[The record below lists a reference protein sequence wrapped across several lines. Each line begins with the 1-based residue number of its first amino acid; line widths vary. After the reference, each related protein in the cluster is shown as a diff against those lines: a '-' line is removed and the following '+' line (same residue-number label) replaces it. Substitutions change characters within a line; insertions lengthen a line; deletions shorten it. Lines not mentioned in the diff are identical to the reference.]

1 MLLVRHAVMGGV
13 LASLPGLLVDTR
25 LMTAVIEL
33 RVERRDDGWVLAGAD
48 SDDVRLVNDFLG
60 YLGDRHYAPGTR
72 RGYAFDL
79 LALLRWLAE
88 QDRWLDQVDTEVL
101 LRFLAACRSASTP
114 RGAASVE
121 AIPAGGAREGLA
133 AATVNRRLAA
143 VSGLFAFRA
152 MRDPNAPNPMPKG
165 AAARRVAPGQRDGLL
180 GHLARPQPRSAL
192 RVREPRRLPRALDAG
207 EASALLESL
216 RSWRDR
222 AIAGLMLFSGLRSA
236 EVLALTVAD
245 VDIAR
250 GWVRVTGKGGRERR
264 VPVDAQVAGWVQTY
278 LLAERPE
285 TTATALFVVAKGAHR
300 GQPLT
305 PAGLRTIFRYHRDR
319 AGVAAAHPH
328 ALRHTFVISPGLNL
342 VRDVGHGGGRAR
354 ASRVSGTRLCRW
366 LPSPRDRVD
375 QRRVPGRAGGVAAR
389 RRRVVGGARR

>member
-1 MLLVRHAVMGGV
+1 M
-13 LASLPGLLVDTR
+13 
-25 LMTAVIEL
+25 
-33 RVERRDDGWVLAGAD
+33 
-48 SDDVRLVNDFLG
+48 
-60 YLGDRHYAPGTR
+60 
-72 RGYAFDL
+72 
-79 LALLRWLAE
+79 
-88 QDRWLDQVDTEVL
+88 
-101 LRFLAACRSASTP
+101 
-114 RGAASVE
+114 
-121 AIPAGGAREGLA
+121 
-133 AATVNRRLAA
+133 NRRLAA

-152 MRDPNAPNPMPKG
+152 MRDPAASNPMPTG

-236 EVLALTVAD
+236 EVLALTVVD

-300 GQPLT
+300 GRPLT

-319 AGVAAAHPH
+319 AGVPAAHPH
-328 ALRHTFVISPGLNL
+328 ALRHSFGTALAEAGVDLAVIQALLGHAHVDSASATSTWPRCGSAPPTTPPANANATSCAGWSDMPRAERRAAAVAGAAEL
-342 VRDVGHGGGRAR
+342 VADYE
-354 ASRVSGTRLCRW
+354 RW
-366 LPSPRDRVD
+366 LAGDGRGSRCYATRRGRFWVAGPTRPRSP
-375 QRRVPGRAGGVAAR
+375 PNP
-389 RRRVVGGARR
+389 

>member
-1 MLLVRHAVMGGV
+1 VGGV
-13 LASLPGLLVDTR
+13 LASLSGLLVDTR
-25 LMTAVIEL
+25 LMTAVIDL
-33 RVERRDDGWVLAGAD
+33 RVERRDDGWVLAGSD

-72 RGYAFDL
+72 RGYAYDL
-79 LALLRWLAE
+79 LAFLRWLAG
-88 QDRWLDQVDTEVL
+88 QDRRLDQVDTDVL
-101 LRFLAACRSASTP
+101 LRFLAACRGTTVPA
-114 RGAASVE
+114 VE
-121 AIPAGGAREGLA
+121 REGLA

-152 MRDPNAPNPMPKG
+152 MRDPSVSNPMPTG

-180 GHLARPQPRSAL
+180 GHLARRQPRSPL

-222 AIAGLMLFSGLRSA
+222 AIAGLMLLSGLRSA

-285 TTATALFVVAKGAHR
+285 TTAAALFVVAKGAHR
-300 GQPLT
+300 GRPLT

-328 ALRHTFVISPGLNL
+328 ALRHSFGTALAEAGVDLAVIQALLGHAHVDSSVGYIHLAP
-342 VRDVGHGGGRAR
+342 VRVRA
-354 ASRVSGTRLCRW
+354 AFDAA
-366 LPSPRDRVD
+366 RDR
-375 QRRVPGRAGGVAAR
+375 QRGQQQRGRG
-389 RRRVVGGARR
+389 

>member
-1 MLLVRHAVMGGV
+1 M
-13 LASLPGLLVDTR
+13 
-25 LMTAVIEL
+25 
-33 RVERRDDGWVLAGAD
+33 
-48 SDDVRLVNDFLG
+48 
-60 YLGDRHYAPGTR
+60 
-72 RGYAFDL
+72 
-79 LALLRWLAE
+79 LRWLAE
-88 QDRWLDQVDTEVL
+88 QDRRLDQIDSEVL

-114 RGAASVE
+114 RGAASVA

-152 MRDPNAPNPMPKG
+152 MRDPNAPNPMPTG

-180 GHLARPQPRSAL
+180 GHLARPQPRSPL

-236 EVLALTVAD
+236 EVLALAVAD

-300 GQPLT
+300 GRPLT

-328 ALRHTFVISPGLNL
+328 ALRHSFVISPGLNL

>member
-1 MLLVRHAVMGGV
+1 MPAV
-13 LASLPGLLVDTR
+13 
-25 LMTAVIEL
+25 E
-33 RVERRDDGWVLAGAD
+33 
-48 SDDVRLVNDFLG
+48 
-60 YLGDRHYAPGTR
+60 
-72 RGYAFDL
+72 
-79 LALLRWLAE
+79 
-88 QDRWLDQVDTEVL
+88 
-101 LRFLAACRSASTP
+101 
-114 RGAASVE
+114 
-121 AIPAGGAREGLA
+121 REGLA

-143 VSGLFAFRA
+143 VSGLFTFRA
-152 MRDPNAPNPMPKG
+152 MRDPAASNPMPTG

-207 EASALLESL
+207 EASALLASL

-222 AIAGLMLFSGLRSA
+222 AIAGLMLFCGLRSA
-236 EVLALTVAD
+236 EVLALTVVD

-285 TTATALFVVAKGAHR
+285 TTAAALFVVAKGAHR
-300 GQPLT
+300 GRPLT

-328 ALRHTFVISPGLNL
+328 ALRHSFGTALAEAGVDLAVIQALLGHAHVDSSVGYIHLAPVRVRAAYDTARERQRHQLHRQERGLE
-342 VRDVGHGGGRAR
+342 RHAQ
-354 ASRVSGTRLCRW
+354 C
-366 LPSPRDRVD
+366 
-375 QRRVPGRAGGVAAR
+375 
-389 RRRVVGGARR
+389 

>member
-1 MLLVRHAVMGGV
+1 
-13 LASLPGLLVDTR
+13 
-25 LMTAVIEL
+25 MTAVVKL

-88 QDRWLDQVDTEVL
+88 QDRRLDQIDTEVL
-101 LRFLAACRSASTP
+101 LRFLAACRGASTP
-114 RGAASVE
+114 GGAAGVE
-121 AIPAGGAREGLA
+121 ARPAAIPAGGAREGLA

-143 VSGLFAFRA
+143 VSGLFTFRA
-152 MRDPNAPNPMPKG
+152 MRDPTAPNPMPKG
-165 AAARRVAPGQRDGLL
+165 AAARRAAPGQREGLL

-192 RVREPRRLPRALDAG
+192 RMRQPRRLPRALAPA
-207 EASALLESL
+207 EASVLLESL
-216 RSWRDR
+216 HSWRDR

-245 VDIAR
+245 ADIAR
-250 GWVRVTGKGGRERR
+250 GWARVTGKGGRERR
-264 VPVDAQVAGWVQTY
+264 VPVDAQVAGWIQTY
-278 LLAERPE
+278 LLAERPDTD
-285 TTATALFVVAKGAHR
+285 TTVLFVVAKGRNR

-319 AGVAAAHPH
+319 AGVPAAHPH
-328 ALRHTFVISPGLNL
+328 ALRHSFVICSASTP
-342 VRDVGHGGGRAR
+342 VRDV
-354 ASRVSGTRLCRW
+354 SS
-366 LPSPRDRVD
+366 
-375 QRRVPGRAGGVAAR
+375 AA
-389 RRRVVGGARR
+389 

>member
-1 MLLVRHAVMGGV
+1 MGGV

-25 LMTAVIEL
+25 LMTAVIDL
-33 RVERRDDGWVLAGAD
+33 RVERHDDGWVLAGSD
-48 SDDVRLVNDFLG
+48 SDNVRLVNDFLG

-79 LALLRWLAE
+79 LAFLRWLAG
-88 QDRWLDQVDTEVL
+88 QDRRLDQVDTEVL
-101 LRFLAACRSASTP
+101 LRFLAACRGTTVPA
-114 RGAASVE
+114 VE
-121 AIPAGGAREGLA
+121 REGLA

-152 MRDPNAPNPMPKG
+152 MRDPAASNPMPTG

-236 EVLALTVAD
+236 EVLGPD
-245 VDIAR
+245 
-250 GWVRVTGKGGRERR
+250 GGRC
-264 VPVDAQVAGWVQTY
+264 G
-278 LLAERPE
+278 
-285 TTATALFVVAKGAHR
+285 HR
-300 GQPLT
+300 
-305 PAGLRTIFRYHRDR
+305 
-319 AGVAAAHPH
+319 
-328 ALRHTFVISPGLNL
+328 PGL
-342 VRDVGHGGGRAR
+342 GAG
-354 ASRVSGTRLCRW
+354 
-366 LPSPRDRVD
+366 DR
-375 QRRVPGRAGGVAAR
+375 QGRAGTPGPGRRPGRRLDADLPAGRTPGHRQRPRCSWWPRAR
-389 RRRVVGGARR
+389 TGAGR

>member
-1 MLLVRHAVMGGV
+1 MGGV

-25 LMTAVIEL
+25 LMTAVIDL
-33 RVERRDDGWVLAGAD
+33 RVERRDDGWVLVGAD
-48 SDDVRLVNDFLG
+48 RGDVRLVNDYLR

-79 LALLRWLAE
+79 LALLRWLAG
-88 QDRWLDQVDTEVL
+88 QDRRLDQVDTEVL
-101 LRFLAACRSASTP
+101 LRFLGSCRSASTSN
-114 RGAASVE
+114 GACGE
-121 AIPAGGAREGLA
+121 APVDGRREGLA

-152 MRDPNAPNPMPKG
+152 MRDPSVPNPMPTG
-165 AAARRVAPGQRDGLL
+165 PAARRVAPGQRDGLL
-180 GHLARPQPRSAL
+180 GHLARPQPRSPL
-192 RVREPRRLPRALDAG
+192 RVRESRRLPRALAPA

-236 EVLALTVAD
+236 EVLALAMAD

-285 TTATALFVVAKGAHR
+285 TTAAALFVVAKGAHR
-300 GQPLT
+300 GRPLT

-328 ALRHTFVISPGLNL
+328 ALRHSFGTALAEAGVDLAVIQALLGHAHVDSSVGYIHLAP
-342 VRDVGHGGGRAR
+342 VRVRA
-354 ASRVSGTRLCRW
+354 AFDAA
-366 LPSPRDRVD
+366 RDR
-375 QRRVPGRAGGVAAR
+375 QRGQQQRGQG
-389 RRRVVGGARR
+389 

>member
-1 MLLVRHAVMGGV
+1 MAGV
-13 LASLPGLLVDTR
+13 LASLLDVLVDTC
-25 LMTAVIEL
+25 LMKALIDL
-33 RVERRDDGWVLAGAD
+33 RVERRDAGWELTGPASED
-48 SDDVRLVNDFLG
+48 LRLVNDYLG

-79 LALLRWLAE
+79 LAFLRWLAG
-88 QDRWLDQVDTEVL
+88 QDRRLGQVDTDVL
-101 LRFLAACRSASTP
+101 LRFLASCRSTAPTGGSANANGVP
-114 RGAASVE
+114 PGGGRE
-121 AIPAGGAREGLA
+121 ALA

-165 AAARRVAPGQRDGLL
+165 PAARRGASGARDGLL

-192 RVREPRRLPRALDAG
+192 RVRQPRRLPRALQPA
-207 EASALLESL
+207 EATALLDSL
-216 RSWRDR
+216 RTWRDR

-250 GWVRVTGKGGRERR
+250 GWARVAGKGGRERR
-264 VPVDAQVAGWVQTY
+264 VPVDIQVAGWIQTY
-278 LLAERPE
+278 LLAERPD
-285 TTATALFVVAKGAHR
+285 TDTSALFVVAKGRNR
-300 GQPLT
+300 GRPLT

-328 ALRHTFVISPGLNL
+328 ALRHSFGTALAEAGVDLAVIQALLGHAHTDSSVGYIHLAP
-342 VRDVGHGGGRAR
+342 VRVRA
-354 ASRVSGTRLCRW
+354 AY
-366 LPSPRDRVD
+366 D
-375 QRRVPGRAGGVAAR
+375 AAR
-389 RRRVVGGARR
+389 ERQRGRG